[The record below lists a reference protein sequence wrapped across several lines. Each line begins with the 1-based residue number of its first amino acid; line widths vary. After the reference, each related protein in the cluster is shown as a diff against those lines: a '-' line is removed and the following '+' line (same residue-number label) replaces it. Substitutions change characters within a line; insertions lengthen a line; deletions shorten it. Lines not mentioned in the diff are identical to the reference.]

1 MKILIY
7 NFLNLYFLF
16 VLNNLFGYSSDSLT
30 TKKNDSIVYLINQTQ
45 KSTISNEDKIKIL
58 KKVYISLNK
67 YSEAKK
73 KCEYLSQIAFR
84 FYKLRDTIEF
94 TKTNRE
100 AYELAKTLK
109 DTFTIADTHWNYAL
123 HFHRDQVYQKSFYH
137 YNMAYK
143 FFEKLNMTYE
153 SGRMLYGMAF
163 IKGRYRDFQE
173 SETLI
178 FQAIK
183 KFKIV
188 NDLHYLY
195 ASYNH
200 LGQLQKDI
208 KIYDKALFYYNK
220 SFGYFKISKK
230 KNKKYLGSYNNIA
243 NIYLE
248 KKEFKKAIEY
258 YNKDLL
264 IKRSRRSYATILN
277 NISRC
282 KLLMN
287 DTLGIRK
294 DFFTALNI
302 RDSLDYKLGVISSK
316 ISISDYYKY
325 LKDTIT
331 AIQYSTEAN
340 SLAKQIKNGG
350 DYLTT
355 LKQLANL
362 DVKNSKKYLDR
373 YIVFN
378 DSLISEE
385 RKARNKFTR
394 IEFETDEYIEETEKL
409 TEQNLLI
416 TISSIGTILV
426 LSLLYFIRV
435 QNVKNEKL
443 RLEAD
448 QQKANEEVYVL
459 TLQQQAKLEEERVNE
474 RNRISA
480 ELHDGVL
487 GKLFGTRVNL
497 GFLGMQ
503 MNSDTQEK
511 HQTFLEDLQVIEKEI
526 RDVSHK
532 LSENFDDSTVN
543 FSSIIAQLLKDKSNI
558 GDFKYVYI
566 DDKTIVWKSIDEVIK
581 ANVYRIIQE
590 SLQNIIK
597 HAKAKKVILEFS
609 IVNASII
616 ISLKDDGVGFNT
628 KKSKNGIG
636 LKNIKSRIKKLNGTL
651 VLTSK
656 VNKGTLL
663 SITIPYITNESKNIQ
678 RPNN

>member
-1 MKILIY
+1 MNQIKKYFFFLIFI
-7 NFLNLYFLF
+7 NACFLGA
-16 VLNNLFGYSSDSLT
+16 NNNIQ
-30 TKKNDSIVYLINQTQ
+30 KDSIKFFIQ
-45 KSTISNEDKIKIL
+45 KSKKAKFNYHDKISSLEKAFFLSKKIPLSRL
-58 KKVYISLNK
+58 KCKHLTDISFL
-67 YSEAKK
+67 
-73 KCEYLSQIAFR
+73 
-84 FYKLRDTIEF
+84 FYKLKDSLNFQRVN
-94 TKTNRE
+94 KE
-100 AYELAKTLK
+100 AYESALELK
-109 DTFTIADTHWNYAL
+109 DSFYIAESHWN
-123 HFHRDQVYQKSFYH
+123 FGDFYNKNEIYDKAFKH
-137 YNMAYK
+137 YNEALKYFEKVNKINESGNLLYAMAY
-143 FFEKLNMTYE
+143 
-153 SGRMLYGMAF
+153 
-163 IKGRYRDFQE
+163 IKGRYRDYQS
-173 SETLI
+173 SEILT
-178 FQAIK
+178 FRAIK
-183 KFKIV
+183 KFKKIK
-188 NDLHYLY
+188 NYNGLY
-195 ASYNH
+195 NCYTH
-200 LGQLQKDI
+200 LGLLQKDI
-208 KIYDKALFYYNK
+208 KEYDKALFYYNK
-220 SFGYFKISKK
+220 SLVYYNRLKEKK
-230 KNKKYLGSYNNIA
+230 GLGNYNNIA
-243 NIYLE
+243 NIYFK
-248 KKEFKKAIEY
+248 KKEYTKAIQY
-258 YNKDLL
+258 YNKSLKKKL
-264 IKRSRRSYATILN
+264 KRKRFARILN
-277 NISRC
+277 NRANC
-282 KLLMN
+282 KLFSK
-287 DTLGIRK
+287 DTTGIK
-294 DFFTALNI
+294 EDLFIALKI
-302 RDSLDYKLGVISSK
+302 RDSLNNRAGIVNSK
-316 ISISDYYKY
+316 IHLSDYYSY
-325 LKDTIT
+325 LKDTT
-331 AIQYSTEAN
+331 RAIIYAREAN
-340 SLAKQIKNGG
+340 ILAKQIKNGG

-394 IEFETDEYIEETEKL
+394 IEFETDEYIEEAEKL
-409 TEQNLLI
+409 TQQNLLI

-435 QNVKNEKL
+435 QKVKNEKL

-480 ELHDGVL
+480 ELHDGIL
-487 GKLFGTRVNL
+487 GKLFGTRVSL

-543 FSSIIAQLLKDKSNI
+543 FSSIIAQLLKDKSII
-558 GDFKYVYI
+558 GNFKYEYI
-566 DDKTIVWKSIDEVIK
+566 ADKTIVWKSIDEVTK

-609 IVNASII
+609 IANTSII

-636 LKNIKSRIKKLNGTL
+636 LKNITSRIKKLNGTL

-663 SITIPYITNESKNIQ
+663 SITIPYITQ
-678 RPNN
+678 